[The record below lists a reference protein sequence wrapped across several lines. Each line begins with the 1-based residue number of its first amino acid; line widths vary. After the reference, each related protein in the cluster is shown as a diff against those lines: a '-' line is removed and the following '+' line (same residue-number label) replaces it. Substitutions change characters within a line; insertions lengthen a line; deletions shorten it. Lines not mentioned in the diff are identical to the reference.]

1 MCWLRHQGNG
11 LHCPRQNRRIKPL
24 SGALK
29 PLLQQRQFSGRA
41 ALTLSLRELSDGYN
55 ELRPYQN
62 LGGRTPQKAWDNID
76 PFLAPKPSALLR
88 FVQRGDGLRRRFM
101 PDGEAE
107 QGDLWARYF
116 SPQLYDD
123 HFAPTDDPASTFRI
137 HALRVH
143 ANGAMHVIHESHAS
157 GDHRGRIR
165 LIRKIV
171 VVAIN

>member
-11 LHCPRQNRRIKPL
+11 LHCPRQNRRIKRL

-88 FVQRGDGLRRRFM
+88 FVQRGDGLRRAFH
-101 PDGEAE
+101 
-107 QGDLWARYF
+107 AR
-116 SPQLYDD
+116 
-123 HFAPTDDPASTFRI
+123 R
-137 HALRVH
+137 
-143 ANGAMHVIHESHAS
+143 
-157 GDHRGRIR
+157 
-165 LIRKIV
+165 
-171 VVAIN
+171 